1 MKRIF
6 SEKKK
11 ILDLSII
18 LPSLNELENL
28 KLLIPIIVKLCK
40 KYKYEILIIDD
51 DSPDGTFDYL
61 KKKYNSNK
69 NIRVFKRKNNHGLA
83 YSILKGIKLSKKS
96 NLLVMDCDFNHRPQD
111 IKKLL
116 RVFKKKRSQIIS
128 GSRFVSGGGSENKF
142 RHFVSLI
149 VNKLINFILNIK
161 LNDHLSGFF
170 LLSKNYLGELD
181 LNKIFYGYGD
191 YYIRLLFYLKK
202 KGYSITEVPV
212 MYGVRKN
219 GYSKSKFIKMFINY
233 LWSTLKLKYE

>member
-1 MKRIF
+1 MKKIF
-6 SEKKK
+6 LKKK
-11 ILDLSII
+11 RKLDLSII

-28 KLLIPIIVKLCK
+28 KLLVPIIVKLCK

-61 KKKYNSNK
+61 KKKYISNK

-83 YSILKGIKLSKKS
+83 NSILEGIKLSKKS

-116 RVFKKKRSQIIS
+116 KVFKEKKSHIIS
-128 GSRFVSGGGSENKF
+128 GSRFVSGGDSENKF
-142 RHFVSLI
+142 RHIISLI

-170 LLSKNYLGELD
+170 LLPKNCLDELN

-202 KGYSITEVPV
+202 KGYSVTEVPV
-212 MYGVRKN
+212 RYGLRKN